1 MSSSATAGRPLAT
14 RRPNIEIVLAA
25 AVIFVLTGG
34 VSALL
39 TQRFTTGGPDFE
51 IWTYQ
56 YPFTLAGLIGAGL
69 LGRHLPRLTSVPA
82 QAAAAAAAAYVAWS
96 LASVSWSIIPALTS
110 SRALTTV
117 GVVAFGVWFGT
128 RLTAEQQMR
137 AVAWAMAGVVVA
149 SAFLV
154 VVVPSY
160 GRGAFRDPTGGRF
173 RGLSAN
179 PNSLG
184 PLCVLSLV
192 TFVAMAWTS
201 SEPRRRSGW
210 AAGAVVAV
218 VLLVGSRS
226 ETAIA
231 TAVIAGVLAI
241 AIATVGV
248 LRQRG
253 VDAQVVAGGAGLAA
267 VAVAAGSW
275 RLFWRISELLSGDDT
290 FGGRRRIWNTVV
302 GVAGLRPWRGWGYW
316 AYWNVTNSGAII
328 RYGSAH
334 NSLLEVY
341 LGLGRIG
348 LLLFG
353 AIVVLAIAGV
363 SRRLWLCYTPS
374 TVWLAITV
382 GTLLVGNITESFVLF
397 HSHNWALVCG
407 AAVGCWTWRNR
418 DQSS

>member
-1 MSSSATAGRPLAT
+1 MSSTAVVGRPLSA
-14 RRPNIEIVLAA
+14 RRPRIELGLAA
-25 AVIFVLTGG
+25 VVIFVLTGG
-34 VSALL
+34 VSSLL

-56 YPFTLAGLIGAGL
+56 YPFTLAGLVGVGL
-69 LGRHLPRLTSVPA
+69 FGRHLPLLTSVPA
-82 QAAAAAAAAYVAWS
+82 KAAAAAVAGYLAWS

-110 SRALTTV
+110 SRALTAV
-117 GVVAFGVWFGT
+117 GVVTFGVWFGT
-128 RLTAEQQMR
+128 RLTATEQMH
-137 AVAWAMAGVVVA
+137 AVAWAMVGVMAA

-160 GRGAFRDPTGGRF
+160 GRGAFRDPTGGSF

-184 PLCVLSLV
+184 PLCVLSVV

-201 SEPRRRSGW
+201 TTPRRRAAW
-210 AAGAVVAV
+210 IAGAIVAV

-231 TAVIAGVLAI
+231 TTILAGVLAV
-241 AIATVGV
+241 AIWAVGI
-248 LRQRG
+248 LRQGGTAGR
-253 VDAQVVAGGAGLAA
+253 VVAGGAGLAA
-267 VAVAAGSW
+267 LAVAAGAW
-275 RLFWRISELLSGDDT
+275 RLFWRLSDLLSGDDT
-290 FGGRRRIWNTVV
+290 FGGRRRIWNFVV
-302 GVAGLRPWRGWGYW
+302 SVAGLRPWRGWGYW

-348 LLLFG
+348 LVPFTV
-353 AIVVLAIAGV
+353 IVALAIAGV
-363 SRRLWLCYTPS
+363 SRRLWLSYTPS
-374 TVWLAITV
+374 AVWLTIVVA
-382 GTLLVGNITESFVLF
+382 TLLLGNITESFVLF

-407 AAVGCWTWRNR
+407 AAVGCWTWS
-418 DQSS
+418 DGGQSS

>member
-1 MSSSATAGRPLAT
+1 
-14 RRPNIEIVLAA
+14 
-25 AVIFVLTGG
+25 
-34 VSALL
+34 
-39 TQRFTTGGPDFE
+39 
-51 IWTYQ
+51 
-56 YPFTLAGLIGAGL
+56 
-69 LGRHLPRLTSVPA
+69 
-82 QAAAAAAAAYVAWS
+82 
-96 LASVSWSIIPALTS
+96 
-110 SRALTTV
+110 
-117 GVVAFGVWFGT
+117 
-128 RLTAEQQMR
+128 
-137 AVAWAMAGVVVA
+137 
-149 SAFLV
+149 
-154 VVVPSY
+154 
-160 GRGAFRDPTGGRF
+160 
-173 RGLSAN
+173 
-179 PNSLG
+179 
-184 PLCVLSLV
+184 
-192 TFVAMAWTS
+192 
-201 SEPRRRSGW
+201 
-210 AAGAVVAV
+210 VAV

-348 LLLFG
+348 LLVFS